1 VGVGDLATLLA
12 LCLYALLPVLPKL
25 FLAAAGAALVL
36 ACLREIPGDG
46 TFSRAARAIV
56 GTLSLYAALAGHWYI
71 WPAYLLGP
79 LVVAALLGYLARFK
93 QDFLTAARPGSL
105 GQPEWVAIGLVG
117 IIAAIALVGWVT
129 LLQPDLSR

>member
-1 VGVGDLATLLA
+1 VRNGATAKHSVGVGDLATLLA

-71 WPAYLLGP
+71 GLHIFWVLSLL
-79 LVVAALLGYLARFK
+79 
-93 QDFLTAARPGSL
+93 RPC
-105 GQPEWVAIGLVG
+105 
-117 IIAAIALVGWVT
+117 
-129 LLQPDLSR
+129 